1 VTLRGLLVDY
11 GGVLTT
17 DVFASFDVFCAR
29 EGLPAD
35 TVRALFRSDPTARE
49 LLVGLE
55 DGSLADEE
63 FEARLAGLLRVPAE
77 RLIERMLGNAS
88 ADLAMLDAVRAA
100 RRRGLRTGLVSN
112 SWGVSRYDRE
122 LLGELFDGV
131 VISAEVGVRKPDPEI
146 YAMGARVV
154 GLPPAEC
161 AYVDDLGGNLEPA
174 RDLGMATVLHRGAS
188 GTIAELERLF
198 GVPLRPGPVR

>member
-17 DVFASFDVFCAR
+17 DVFASFDVFCAN

-35 TVRALFRSDPTARE
+35 TVKALFRTDPSARA

-55 DGSLADEE
+55 DGSLPDAE
-63 FEARLAGLLRVPAE
+63 FETRFAALLAVPAE
-77 RLIERMLGNAS
+77 GLIERMLGNAT

-112 SWGVSRYDRE
+112 SWGVSRYDRT
-122 LLGELFDGV
+122 LLDELFDGV
-131 VISAEVGVRKPDPEI
+131 VISAEVGIRKPSPEI
-146 YAMGARVV
+146 YALGARAV
-154 GLPPAEC
+154 GLAPAEC
-161 AYVDDLGGNLEPA
+161 AYVDDLGGNLGPA
-174 RDLGMATVLHRGAS
+174 RDLGMTTVLHRDAAS
-188 GTIAELERLF
+188 TIVELERLF
-198 GVPLRPGPVR
+198 GVPLRAEAAR

>member
-35 TVRALFRSDPTARE
+35 TVRALFRRDPAARE

-63 FEARLAGLLRVPAE
+63 FEARFADLLRVPAE

-100 RRRGLRTGLVSN
+100 RRLGLRTGLVSN
-112 SWGVSRYDRE
+112 SWGVSRYDRA

-146 YAMGARVV
+146 YAMGARAV
-154 GLPPAEC
+154 GLAPAEC
-161 AYVDDLGGNLEPA
+161 AYVDDLRINLEPA
-174 RDLGMATVLHRGAS
+174 QDLGMATVLHRDAT

-198 GVPLRPGPVR
+198 RVPLGADR

>member
-17 DVFASFDVFCAR
+17 DVFASFDVFCAQ
-29 EGLPAD
+29 ENLPVDA
-35 TVRALFRSDPTARE
+35 VRALFRREPTARE

-63 FEARLAGLLRVPAE
+63 FETRLADLLGVPAD
-77 RLIERMLGNAS
+77 RLIERMLGNAT

-100 RRRGLRTGLVSN
+100 RRRGVRTGLVSN
-112 SWGVSRYDRE
+112 SWGVSRYDRV

-146 YAMGARVV
+146 YAMGARAV
-154 GLPPAEC
+154 GLAPAEC
-161 AYVDDLGGNLEPA
+161 AYVDDLGGNLKPA
-174 RDLGMATVLHRGAS
+174 RDLGMATVLHRDAS

-198 GVPLRPGPVR
+198 GVPLAAEPAE